1 MQRCQFNSYGPV
13 FPMHRAGK
21 VRAAGSAA
29 ACVRSRRDI
38 GIHLSGRTGWF
49 VEIGPLS
56 IASG

>member
-1 MQRCQFNSYGPV
+1 
-13 FPMHRAGK
+13 MHRAGK